1 MSWRL
6 SRFKVGDVIV
16 VRSQA
21 EILQTLDSQG
31 RLEGLQFMPE
41 MLKYCGQRL
50 RVSAVA
56 HKTCDWTRKPGSMRR
71 LNTAVHLETLR
82 CDGSA
87 HGGCEAEC
95 LLIWK
100 DAWLRAEKEPESA
113 VAARPGNSGF
123 SAEQL
128 LRCTRKESGANAASP
143 CYACQATEIH
153 GAGTPLSPADPWQ
166 YINDVRTGN
175 RTLGHTSRVVFLG
188 LMRWTAQHIPFGYK
202 LFQRLNEAAHK
213 RMTGR
218 GTPCAHGAVPA
229 GVPTPTESL
238 DLKEG
243 DYARIKSVGQIEK
256 TIDAKW
262 KNRGLTF
269 DPEEMAPYCGQVV
282 QVRRRVT
289 RIIDEKTGE
298 MLHMKQPCITFDGVF
313 CTGDFASGRLNCP
326 KAIPSYWREVWLEKA
341 NGPKSPDSG
350 AG

>member
-6 SRFKVGDVIV
+6 SRFKVSDIVV
-16 VRSQA
+16 VRSKA

-31 RLEGLQFMPE
+31 RLEGLPFMPE
-41 MLKYCGQRL
+41 MLKHCGQRL

-56 HKTCDWTRKPGSMRR
+56 HKTCDWTKKPGSMRR

-82 CDGSA
+82 CDGSS

-100 DAWLRAEKEPESA
+100 DAWLKPANEAESRSA
-113 VAARPGNSGF
+113 SRSSTGISEDQL
-123 SAEQL
+123 SA
-128 LRCTRKESGANAASP
+128 CTRKDSAAKP
-143 CYACQATEIH
+143 GTACYACQATEIH
-153 GAGTPLSPADPWQ
+153 DAGTPLSPAAPRQ
-166 YINDVRTGN
+166 YIYDVITGN
-175 RTLGHTSRVVFLG
+175 RTLGHTARVVFLG
-188 LMRWTAQHIPFGYK
+188 VLRWTAQHTPVGY
-202 LFQRLNEAAHK
+202 RLLQSFSDAVHK
-213 RMTGR
+213 RLTGR
-218 GTPCAHGAVPA
+218 ASPCAHGAVPA
-229 GVPTPTESL
+229 GAPTPTESL
-238 DLKEG
+238 DLRQG
-243 DYARIKSVGQIEK
+243 DYARIKSVAQIEK
-256 TIDAKW
+256 TIDTKW

-313 CTGDFASGRLNCP
+313 CTGDFASGRINCP
-326 KAIPSYWREVWLEKA
+326 KAIPSYWREVWLEKV
-341 NGPKSPDSG
+341 NDPNDSR